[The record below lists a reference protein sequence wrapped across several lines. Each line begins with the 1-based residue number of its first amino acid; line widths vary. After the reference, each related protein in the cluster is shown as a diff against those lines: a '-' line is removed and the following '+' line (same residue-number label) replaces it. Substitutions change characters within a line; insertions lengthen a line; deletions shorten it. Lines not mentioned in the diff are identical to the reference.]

1 LLFILVSC
9 GSLGFV
15 VANLLTDELTE
26 KIKRLEAQ
34 NQDKDAIIEGMT
46 IERNIENLAFQ
57 AEILRLKQFKIAGD
71 WTPWG
76 DWSGCSS
83 SCGGGVRER
92 RRQCNNPSASCGGPE
107 CVGDETETASCPC
120 GGQAIFISG
129 GYGGS
134 KTEGYGITSTEVLDL
149 ENSTFSRTTA
159 DLLDSRQYHSSH
171 FLNNSLVICG
181 GTGTTEYPLLPT
193 EKYYSCI
200 VSSSPTTGDWRNH
213 STTIGERERH
223 SGTVID
229 NKIYLVASSY
239 GLWSAGQSTEYWD
252 GERWQEGPKLQYGAL
267 SWGSCTVTTSP
278 TTILVTGGEGHPFT
292 SIRKN
297 AVELNIITGRWRNL
311 PDMTEERF
319 GHSCTVVG
327 RKVVVA
333 GPGRT
338 SAILDLDTEEWST
351 AGDMTTERMDAQM
364 VTVNGHVIML
374 GGFADGHKLDT
385 VEELDMEQRTWRRL
399 GVRMKTP
406 RYGFGATVMDKRDLG
421 N

>member
-107 CVGDETETASCPC
+107 CVGDETETASCNEHPC
-120 GGQAIFISG
+120 GPQAIFIGSG
-129 GYGGS
+129 FSNFDLRDKGLGLLS
-134 KTEGYGITSTEVLDL
+134 LTSTEVLDL
-149 ENSTFSRTTA
+149 ENSTCSRITA
-159 DLLDSRQYHSSH
+159 ELPDNKSNGHSSHLLDSN
-171 FLNNSLVICG
+171 LIICG
-181 GTGTTEYPLLPT
+181 GSTSS
-193 EKYYSCI
+193 SCI